1 MRVEWARHER
11 AAPSCEPKGAVTSER
26 GKRARRGASFDARDR
41 TFAQDATGLRSFR
54 SRVEWRKRLGVE
66 PSPPAQRGKQPILK
80 TGRATGPRSLPE
92 ARRAYAVIIIR
103 MRDGT
108 RRRRFLACG
117 KNWREKNPG
126 GLEDAPG
133 MRQMGN
139 LSAFDQTDFASART
153 LARLF
158 RRELDTLTFAQ
169 QLEHGAPDR
178 AAVEEVLDSAFVAD
192 EAEALVDQKPSDRP
206 GWHTRVLR

>member
-1 MRVEWARHER
+1 MSELATMRA
-11 AAPSCEPKGAVTSER
+11 
-26 GKRARRGASFDARDR
+26 
-41 TFAQDATGLRSFR
+41 
-54 SRVEWRKRLGVE
+54 EWRKRLGVE

-108 RRRRFLACG
+108 GAG
-117 KNWREKNPG
+117 VGGVREQLERKRPG
-126 GLEDAPG
+126 RSGGRARV
-133 MRQMGN
+133 RQMGN
-139 LSAFDQTDFASART
+139 LSAFDQTDFTSART

-158 RRELDTLTFAQ
+158 RRELDALTFAQ

-178 AAVEEVLDSAFVAD
+178 AAVEEVLDTAFVAD
-192 EAEALVDQKPSDRP
+192 EAEAFVDQKPSDRP